1 MRSSGLPVFV
11 FGPGS
16 LAEAGFAAAR
26 LGARRTFVVTH
37 PGLMAAGW
45 VDELLG
51 RLWEAGLVPTRWHAV
66 TPNPKDHELAAGFQ
80 QCAESGCDVI
90 IAIGGGSWIDAGKGV
105 AVLSG
110 NGGSILDYAG
120 ADQIA
125 NPIRPRLMIPSTP
138 HGVVNGALLSE
149 ETEAPSAVGRS
160 AAPELAALTGVRSK
174 QTCYREHPR
183 SNERMQRAVRA
194 MDSISRALVRTVE
207 GPRGLIEEVVRAA
220 GEHLQSQWLLLGLAD
235 GSLVAARPRYLAIGP
250 QGLFIDDEQLLP
262 DEVRRELGVLRAGA
276 TERQMTDQR
285 GWVRVPMTLDG
296 DVVGGLAGLHGLES
310 DPDAADLSVLRIL
323 ANQAA
328 VSMHTSQ
335 QYQAGLALRRRAQQ
349 LHDEATQQA
358 HDLAQRNAE
367 LRRVE
372 RRLVL
377 ARQRELLDA
386 ERHRIARE
394 LHDSVTQYVLSAGMA
409 VDLSRRDVADME
421 TADQDV
427 VDRLDDAKELTR
439 RAVEQLRSAIYALH
453 HGGAEGEVVSGL
465 PELLSEV
472 AVQHRQ
478 HLAVSLRVEGQPFP
492 LGSAAEHSL
501 ARVAGEALFNSSVHS
516 TATRAMVGLS
526 YTDQQVR
533 LWVSDN
539 GTSDPAQ
546 LRRMLRLR
554 MACDV
559 DGRHNGLVNMASRAA
574 ELGGTF
580 ALRRARLGGLCVE
593 VRVPWPLSVDPATS

>member
-1 MRSSGLPVFV
+1 
-11 FGPGS
+11 
-16 LAEAGFAAAR
+16 
-26 LGARRTFVVTH
+26 
-37 PGLMAAGW
+37 
-45 VDELLG
+45 
-51 RLWEAGLVPTRWHAV
+51 
-66 TPNPKDHELAAGFQ
+66 
-80 QCAESGCDVI
+80 VI
-90 IAIGGGSWIDAGKGV
+90 TD
-105 AVLSG
+105 
-110 NGGSILDYAG
+110 
-120 ADQIA
+120 
-125 NPIRPRLMIPSTP
+125 
-138 HGVVNGALLSE
+138 
-149 ETEAPSAVGRS
+149 PSAKTSRVAGRS
-160 AAPELAALTGVRSK
+160 AAPDLASLTGVRSSK
-174 QTCYREHPR
+174 QSFYREYR
-183 SNERMQRAVRA
+183 RTNDRMQRAVRA

-220 GEHLQSQWLLLGLAD
+220 GEHLQSQWLMLGLAD

-250 QGLFIDDEQLLP
+250 GGEFIDDDNMLP
-262 DEVRRELGVLRAGA
+262 AEVRRELGALRAG
-276 TERQMTDQR
+276 TRSRQMVDRR

-296 DVVGGLAGLHGLES
+296 EVVGGLVGLHGLEG
-310 DPDAADLSVLRIL
+310 DPEPADLSVLRIL

-335 QYQAGLALRRRAQQ
+335 LYQASLALRRRAQQ

-358 HDLAQRNAE
+358 QGLAQRDAE
-367 LRRVE
+367 LRRAE
-372 RRLVL
+372 RRLVV

-409 VDLSRRDVADME
+409 VDLSRRDIADME
-421 TADQDV
+421 TTHQDV

-453 HGGAEGEVVSGL
+453 HGGGEGEDVAGL

-472 AVQHRQ
+472 ANQHRQ
-478 HLAVSLRVEGQPFP
+478 HLAVSLRIEGQSFQ
-492 LGSAAEHSL
+492 LGNTVEHSL
-501 ARVAGEALFNSSVHS
+501 ARVAGEALFNASVHAA
-516 TATRAMVGLS
+516 ATRAIVRLA
-526 YTDQQVR
+526 YTDHQVR

-574 ELGGTF
+574 ELGGSF
-580 ALRRARLGGLCVE
+580 ALRRARLGGLRVE
-593 VRVPWPLSVDPATS
+593 VRVPWPLSVDQVMS

>member
-1 MRSSGLPVFV
+1 MS
-11 FGPGS
+11 
-16 LAEAGFAAAR
+16 
-26 LGARRTFVVTH
+26 T
-37 PGLMAAGW
+37 
-45 VDELLG
+45 D
-51 RLWEAGLVPTRWHAV
+51 
-66 TPNPKDHELAAGFQ
+66 PNPEA
-80 QCAESGCDVI
+80 SG
-90 IAIGGGSWIDAGKGV
+90 
-105 AVLSG
+105 
-110 NGGSILDYAG
+110 
-120 ADQIA
+120 
-125 NPIRPRLMIPSTP
+125 
-138 HGVVNGALLSE
+138 
-149 ETEAPSAVGRS
+149 AVGRS
-160 AAPELAALTGVRSK
+160 DPPDLAALTGVRSSK
-174 QTCYREHPR
+174 QSYYREYR
-183 SNERMQRAVRA
+183 RTNERMQRAVRA

-250 QGLFIDDEQLLP
+250 HGQFIDDDHLLP
-262 DEVRRELGVLRAGA
+262 AEVRRELGALRAGA
-276 TERQMTDQR
+276 RARQMVDRR

-296 DVVGGLAGLHGLES
+296 DVVGGLVGLHRLES
-310 DPDAADLSVLRIL
+310 DPEAADLSVLRIL

-335 QYQAGLALRRRAQQ
+335 QYQASLALRRRAQQ

-358 HDLAQRNAE
+358 YGLAQRDAE
-367 LRRVE
+367 LRRAE
-372 RRLVL
+372 KRLVV

-394 LHDSVTQYVLSAGMA
+394 LHDNVTQYVLSAGMA
-409 VDLSRRDVADME
+409 VDLSRRDLADLE
-421 TADQDV
+421 TANQNV
-427 VDRLDDAKELTR
+427 VNRLDDAKELTR

-453 HGGAEGEVVSGL
+453 HGGGEGEDVAGL

-472 AVQHRQ
+472 AIHHRH

-492 LGSAAEHSL
+492 LGTAVEHSL
-501 ARVAGEALFNSSVHS
+501 ARVAGEALFNTSVHA
-516 TATRAMVGLS
+516 TATRAIVRLA
-526 YTDQQVR
+526 YTDNQVR
-533 LWVSDN
+533 LWVSDD

-580 ALRRARLGGLCVE
+580 ALRRARLGGLRIE
-593 VRVPWPLSVDPATS
+593 VRVPWPLSGDVATS

>member
-1 MRSSGLPVFV
+1 VITDPS
-11 FGPGS
+11 
-16 LAEAGFAAAR
+16 
-26 LGARRTFVVTH
+26 
-37 PGLMAAGW
+37 
-45 VDELLG
+45 
-51 RLWEAGLVPTRWHAV
+51 
-66 TPNPKDHELAAGFQ
+66 PKA
-80 QCAESGCDVI
+80 SR
-90 IAIGGGSWIDAGKGV
+90 V
-105 AVLSG
+105 A
-110 NGGSILDYAG
+110 
-120 ADQIA
+120 
-125 NPIRPRLMIPSTP
+125 
-138 HGVVNGALLSE
+138 
-149 ETEAPSAVGRS
+149 GRS
-160 AAPELAALTGVRSK
+160 AAPDLASLTGVRSSK
-174 QTCYREHPR
+174 QSYYREYR
-183 SNERMQRAVRA
+183 RTNDRMQRAVRA

-250 QGLFIDDEQLLP
+250 GGEFIDDDHLLP
-262 DEVRRELGVLRAGA
+262 AEVRRELGALRAG
-276 TERQMTDQR
+276 TRSRQMVDRR

-296 DVVGGLAGLHGLES
+296 EVVGGLVGLHGLDT
-310 DPDAADLSVLRIL
+310 DPEPADLSVLRIL

-335 QYQAGLALRRRAQQ
+335 LYQASLALRRRAQQ

-358 HDLAQRNAE
+358 HGLAQRDAE
-367 LRRVE
+367 LRRAE
-372 RRLVL
+372 RRLVV

-409 VDLSRRDVADME
+409 VDLSRRDIADME
-421 TADQDV
+421 TANQDV
-427 VDRLDDAKELTR
+427 VNRLDDAKELTR

-453 HGGAEGEVVSGL
+453 HGGGEGEDVAGL

-472 AVQHRQ
+472 ANQHRQ
-478 HLAVSLRVEGQPFP
+478 HLEVSLRVEGQAFP
-492 LGSAAEHSL
+492 LGSTVEHSL
-501 ARVAGEALFNSSVHS
+501 ARVAGEALFNASVHA
-516 TATRAMVGLS
+516 TATRAIVRLA
-526 YTDQQVR
+526 YTHAQVR

-574 ELGGTF
+574 ELGGSF
-580 ALRRARLGGLCVE
+580 ALRRARLGGLRVE
-593 VRVPWPLSVDPATS
+593 VRVPWPLSVDQVTS

>member
-1 MRSSGLPVFV
+1 VITDPS
-11 FGPGS
+11 
-16 LAEAGFAAAR
+16 AEA
-26 LGARRTFVVTH
+26 LCVV
-37 PGLMAAGW
+37 
-45 VDELLG
+45 D
-51 RLWEAGLVPTRWHAV
+51 
-66 TPNPKDHELAAGFQ
+66 
-80 QCAESGCDVI
+80 
-90 IAIGGGSWIDAGKGV
+90 
-105 AVLSG
+105 
-110 NGGSILDYAG
+110 
-120 ADQIA
+120 
-125 NPIRPRLMIPSTP
+125 
-138 HGVVNGALLSE
+138 
-149 ETEAPSAVGRS
+149 RS
-160 AAPELAALTGVRSK
+160 AAPDLASLTGVRSSK
-174 QTCYREHPR
+174 QSYYREYR
-183 SNERMQRAVRA
+183 RTNDRMQRAVRA

-250 QGLFIDDEQLLP
+250 GGEFIDDDHLLP
-262 DEVRRELGVLRAGA
+262 AEVRRELGALRAG
-276 TERQMTDQR
+276 TRSRQMVDRR

-296 DVVGGLAGLHGLES
+296 EVVGGLVGLHGLDT
-310 DPDAADLSVLRIL
+310 DPEPADLSVLRIL

-335 QYQAGLALRRRAQQ
+335 LYQASLALRRRAQQ

-358 HDLAQRNAE
+358 HGLAQRDAE
-367 LRRVE
+367 LRRAE
-372 RRLVL
+372 RRLVV

-409 VDLSRRDVADME
+409 VDLSRRDIADME
-421 TADQDV
+421 TANQDV
-427 VDRLDDAKELTR
+427 VNRLDDAKELTR

-453 HGGAEGEVVSGL
+453 HGGGEGEDVAGL

-472 AVQHRQ
+472 ANQHRQ
-478 HLAVSLRVEGQPFP
+478 HLEVSLRIEGQAFP
-492 LGSAAEHSL
+492 LGSTVEHSL
-501 ARVAGEALFNSSVHS
+501 ARVAGEALFNASVHA
-516 TATRAMVGLS
+516 TATRAIVRLA
-526 YTDQQVR
+526 YTDHQVR

-574 ELGGTF
+574 ELGGSF
-580 ALRRARLGGLCVE
+580 ALRRARLGGLRVE
-593 VRVPWPLSVDPATS
+593 VRVPWPLSVHQVTS

>member
-1 MRSSGLPVFV
+1 
-11 FGPGS
+11 
-16 LAEAGFAAAR
+16 
-26 LGARRTFVVTH
+26 
-37 PGLMAAGW
+37 
-45 VDELLG
+45 VD
-51 RLWEAGLVPTRWHAV
+51 
-66 TPNPKDHELAAGFQ
+66 
-80 QCAESGCDVI
+80 
-90 IAIGGGSWIDAGKGV
+90 
-105 AVLSG
+105 
-110 NGGSILDYAG
+110 
-120 ADQIA
+120 
-125 NPIRPRLMIPSTP
+125 
-138 HGVVNGALLSE
+138 
-149 ETEAPSAVGRS
+149 RS
-160 AAPELAALTGVRSK
+160 AAPDLASLTGVRSSK
-174 QTCYREHPR
+174 QSYYREYR
-183 SNERMQRAVRA
+183 RTNDRMQRAVRA

-250 QGLFIDDEQLLP
+250 GGDFVDDDHLLP
-262 DEVRRELGVLRAGA
+262 AEVRRELGALRAG
-276 TERQMTDQR
+276 TRSRQMVDWR

-296 DVVGGLAGLHGLES
+296 EVVGGLVGLHGLES
-310 DPDAADLSVLRIL
+310 DPEPADLSVLRIL

-335 QYQAGLALRRRAQQ
+335 LYQASLALRRRAQQ

-358 HDLAQRNAE
+358 QGLARRDAE
-367 LRRVE
+367 LRRAE
-372 RRLVL
+372 RRLVV

-409 VDLSRRDVADME
+409 VDLSRQDIADME
-421 TADQDV
+421 TAHQDV
-427 VDRLDDAKELTR
+427 VNRLDEAKELTR

-453 HGGAEGEVVSGL
+453 HGGGEGEDVAGL

-472 AVQHRQ
+472 ANQHRQ
-478 HLAVSLRVEGQPFP
+478 HLAVSLRIEGQSFP
-492 LGSAAEHSL
+492 LGSTVEHSL
-501 ARVAGEALFNSSVHS
+501 ARVAGEALFNASVHAV
-516 TATRAMVGLS
+516 ATRAIVRLA
-526 YTDQQVR
+526 YTDHQVR

-574 ELGGTF
+574 ELGGSF
-580 ALRRARLGGLCVE
+580 ALRRARLGGLRVE
-593 VRVPWPLSVDPATS
+593 VRVPWPLSVDQVTS